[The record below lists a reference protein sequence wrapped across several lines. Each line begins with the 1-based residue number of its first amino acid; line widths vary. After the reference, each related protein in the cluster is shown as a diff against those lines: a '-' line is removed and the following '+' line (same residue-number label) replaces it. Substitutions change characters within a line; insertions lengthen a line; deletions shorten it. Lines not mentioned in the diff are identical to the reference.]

1 MTSLVAKEMISAQ
14 ETTPGQNLS
23 TIDFTASIT
32 SKPLKLRFGGAV
44 FSLELPSNRID
55 ASHPFFQ
62 VEYGVSSCHA
72 YRRKPKANNNCKLK
86 KGFAIL
92 L

>member
-14 ETTPGQNLS
+14 ETTPGQNHS

-55 ASHPFFQ
+55 ASHPFFKLNM
-62 VEYGVSSCHA
+62 VLAHVNCHA
-72 YRRKPKANNNCKLK
+72 YRRSLKL
-86 KGFAIL
+86 IIIVN
-92 L
+92 